1 MVQRGYHPVPEHTHG
16 SWRHHS
22 YPMGRILSNPSHNIP
37 NQLEGLNFK
46 FRLCMYL
53 LDKISSDSFAAI
65 GPLSKLMDERMV
77 LILAG
82 MVPMLVG
89 SLVYIL

>member
-1 MVQRGYHPVPEHTHG
+1 
-16 SWRHHS
+16 
-22 YPMGRILSNPSHNIP
+22 
-37 NQLEGLNFK
+37 
-46 FRLCMYL
+46 MYL

-89 SLVYIL
+89 SLVCILYCSRMLFALLL